1 MRRRTLLRAGLLT
14 AGVGIAGAGWPA
26 AQIALGSAEP
36 GKLLRSQVSLPPRY
50 QARLPI
56 PSQLAPVASDATS
69 DYYAITQRAADLAIL
84 PGLATHA
91 WTYGGTFPGPT
102 IVSRSG
108 RRTVIRHRNAL
119 PVPVAVHLHGGHT
132 PPDSDGYP
140 LDLIEPQTSNVV
152 MGNSG
157 MAHEM
162 SRNSVVGQREYVY
175 PMQQRAATLW
185 YHDHRMGYT
194 GHAVWR
200 GLAGFHIVHDDEE
213 GDLPLP
219 RGHRDVPLM
228 ITDRSFAADG
238 SFQYPLTDGGD
249 VAAPYMNGVLG
260 DVVLVNGAPWPVLDT
275 DPARYRLRVLNA
287 SNARRYRLRL
297 DPPPPEGAA
306 FTQIGSDG
314 GLLASPLTHD
324 AIDIAPAER
333 FDIIVDFSHYRPGTQ
348 VELINT
354 LRAQSGGQVMR
365 FDVVGTD
372 RSDETTIPERLSE
385 GFTVLDRGH
394 ATTTR
399 TFLFGQ
405 GRAGVWMINN
415 KPYRPG
421 VPVATPRI
429 GDIEIWRFI
438 TDLRHP
444 IHVHLNHF
452 QVVSRNNKSPGR
464 FDHGWKDTVDV
475 APAEAVEVIVRF
487 TDYQGTYLVHC
498 HNLEHE
504 DMAMMADFVTV

>member
-1 MRRRTLLRAGLLT
+1 MKRRTLLRGGLLA
-14 AGVGIAGAGWPA
+14 AGVGVAGAGWPT
-26 AQIALGSAEP
+26 AQLALGSAEP
-36 GKLLRSQVSLPPRY
+36 GRLLRSQVPLPPRY
-50 QARLPI
+50 RARLPI
-56 PSQLAPVASDATS
+56 PDLLAPIASDTTS
-69 DYYAITQRAADLAIL
+69 DYYTITQRAADLTIL
-84 PGLATHA
+84 PGLTTPA

-108 RRTVIRHRNAL
+108 RRAVIRQHNAL

-140 LDLIEPQTSNVV
+140 LDLIEPQATHT
-152 MGNSG
+152 MTHDDRMRSG
-157 MAHEM
+157 M

-175 PMQQRAATLW
+175 PMQQPAATLW
-185 YHDHRMGYT
+185 YHDHRMSYT
-194 GHAVWR
+194 GQAVWR

-213 GDLPLP
+213 RGLPLP
-219 RGHRDVPLM
+219 NGHRDIPLM
-228 ITDRSFAADG
+228 IADRSFSADG

-260 DVVLVNGAPWPVLDT
+260 DVVLVNGAPWPVLET
-275 DPARYRLRVLNA
+275 DPARYRFRLLNA

-297 DPPPPEGAA
+297 DPPPPEGSV

-314 GLLASPLTHD
+314 GLLASPLAHD

-333 FDIIVDFSHYRPGTQ
+333 FDVIVDFSRYRPGTQ
-348 VELINT
+348 VRLVNT
-354 LRAQSGGQVMR
+354 LGTQSSTQVMR
-365 FDVVGTD
+365 FDVIGTD
-372 RSDETTIPERLSE
+372 RSDDSTIPERLSE
-385 GFTVLDRGH
+385 SFVPLDRGR

-415 KPYRPG
+415 EPYRPG
-421 VPVATPRI
+421 APVATPRL
-429 GDIEIWRFI
+429 GDVEIWRFI
-438 TDLRHP
+438 TDIRHP
-444 IHVHLNHF
+444 IHVHLNSF
-452 QVVSRNNKSPGR
+452 QVLSRNNKPPGR
-464 FDHGWKDTVDV
+464 FDHGWKDTIDV

-487 TDYQGTYLVHC
+487 TDYHGTYLVHC

-504 DMAMMADFVTV
+504 DMAMMADFVTI